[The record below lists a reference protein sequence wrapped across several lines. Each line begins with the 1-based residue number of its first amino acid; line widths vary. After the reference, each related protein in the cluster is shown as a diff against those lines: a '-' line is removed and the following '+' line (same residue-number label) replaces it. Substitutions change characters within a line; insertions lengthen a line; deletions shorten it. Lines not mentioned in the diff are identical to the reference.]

1 MPGAYPEGGALYAL
15 GLINAGFGSGRS
27 VEGYLREAP
36 RAAQGEMVQHGM
48 ARFWA
53 AVELRG
59 VERGAVGLQPPSR
72 AKLEGGMGGEVV
84 WWMVVVVLTC

>member
-1 MPGAYPEGGALYAL
+1 
-15 GLINAGFGSGRS
+15 
-27 VEGYLREAP
+27 
-36 RAAQGEMVQHGM
+36 M